1 MISDDRLLRR
11 TEVEEIVGLSRS
23 SIYRLKKEG
32 LFPEP
37 IRIGLRAV
45 RWWLSDIQKWLS
57 TRPRAT

>member
-57 TRPRAT
+57 TRRRAT